1 MSIHSN
7 DRSINKYIRSAQ
19 NDELITKIPFARP
32 RNINEGIDNSNIKDK
47 IIKEF
52 RENFRLTEGILVIIV
67 ALISGYLAKK
77 KFIGHSNNPVKRF
90 FGEMLL
96 IGITSFVANHQDEIK
111 KVHNTLT
118 LWVQK
123 MRGEKSNEN
132 RKNLS

>member
-32 RNINEGIDNSNIKDK
+32 TNINEGIDNSNIKDK

-67 ALISGYLAKK
+67 ALISGYLAK
-77 KFIGHSNNPVKRF
+77 R
-90 FGEMLL
+90 
-96 IGITSFVANHQDEIK
+96 
-111 KVHNTLT
+111 
-118 LWVQK
+118 
-123 MRGEKSNEN
+123 
-132 RKNLS
+132 NL